1 MNVDGHIHQSRRI
14 SLKMIRI
21 KFPIFQR
28 KEELVRL
35 FVSLSRLASR
45 VKLKD
50 IIDTSQKD
58 SLKWITLFLLYVPLS
73 TKIIFN

>member
-1 MNVDGHIHQSRRI
+1 MNVDGHIHQSRKI
-14 SLKMIRI
+14 SLRMIRI
-21 KFPIFQR
+21 KFPIIRR

-50 IIDTSQKD
+50 IIDTYLVNPLSELL
-58 SLKWITLFLLYVPLS
+58 SLCYVP
-73 TKIIFN
+73 